1 MIDLDWT
8 FFAQLVNF
16 LIILTVLNL
25 ILFRPI
31 RGIIK
36 KRAEV
41 MGEKLGSIEA
51 FTAQAESKLENYKAS
66 LSGARVEAQQMRV
79 SLKAEGAGVEA
90 VRLECW
96 RGRDG
101 VPVAVLPPASTI
113 PSRRSRVRKSMV
125 LSIIT
130 VPIRFSK
137 GISSFLPR
145 VAQRVTSP
153 SLGNMMLARYPVNS
167 AWYVLVREGL

>member
-41 MGEKLGSIEA
+41 MSEKLGSIEA

-79 SLKAEGAGVEA
+79 SLKAEGTEA
-90 VRLECW
+90 EA
-96 RGRDG
+96 
-101 VPVAVLPPASTI
+101 AVLSKAGAEAAEK
-113 PSRRSRVRKSMV
+113 VAAARKEIDGQKQAALKALRNEVAGYAKNVADKV
-125 LSIIT
+125 LS
-130 VPIRFSK
+130 K
-137 GISSFLPR
+137 
-145 VAQRVTSP
+145 A
-153 SLGNMMLARYPVNS
+153 
-167 AWYVLVREGL
+167 

>member
-41 MGEKLGSIEA
+41 MSEKLGSIEA
-51 FTAQAESKLENYKAS
+51 FAAQAESKLENYKAS
-66 LSGARVEAQQMRV
+66 LTGARVEAQQMRV
-79 SLKAEGAGVEA
+79 SLKAEGSEVES
-90 VRLECW
+90 
-96 RGRDG
+96 
-101 VPVAVLPPASTI
+101 AVLAKAGAEAAEK
-113 PSRRSRVRKSMV
+113 VAAARKEIEGQKQAALKALRGEVAGYAKNVAEKV
-125 LSIIT
+125 LS
-130 VPIRFSK
+130 K
-137 GISSFLPR
+137 
-145 VAQRVTSP
+145 A
-153 SLGNMMLARYPVNS
+153 
-167 AWYVLVREGL
+167 

>member
-41 MGEKLGSIEA
+41 MSEKLGSIEA

-79 SLKAEGAGVEA
+79 SLKAEGSEVEA
-90 VRLECW
+90 
-96 RGRDG
+96 
-101 VPVAVLPPASTI
+101 AVLSKAGAEAAEK
-113 PSRRSRVRKSMV
+113 VAAARKEIDGQKQAALKALRNEVAGYAKNVAEKV
-125 LSIIT
+125 LS
-130 VPIRFSK
+130 K
-137 GISSFLPR
+137 
-145 VAQRVTSP
+145 A
-153 SLGNMMLARYPVNS
+153 
-167 AWYVLVREGL
+167 